1 MFKQFLKV
9 VEGADFF
16 LITSFMIF
24 LVFFIAVAIWLLKVD
39 KSYIERAKQVPL
51 NDADTPI
58 DNNLKP

>member
-16 LITSFMIF
+16 MITSFMIF
-24 LVFFIAVAIWLLKVD
+24 LVFFIVVAIWLLKVD
-39 KSYIERAKQVPL
+39 KSYIELAKQVPL

-58 DNNLKP
+58 DNK

>member
-16 LITSFMIF
+16 LITSFLIF
-24 LVFFIAVAIWLLKVD
+24 LVFFILVTIWLLKVD

-51 NDADTPI
+51 NDTDTPI
-58 DNNLKP
+58 DNK